1 MPHPSTKFDDQ
12 CFYKRQ
18 DQWPW
23 LSNRPFLWSY
33 QLTKVSFIT
42 LNTST
47 LKEKNTYVLL
57 KKDLTV
63 QVQISHH
70 TQARFK
76 LPILSFGGQSNALW
90 VALWEGHVE
99 ALIWLVHKI
108 HVRLTP
114 SAEIGPFSSS
124 LANLEHSFI
133 LGSCYGRRLCLGL
146 VMWLSCH
153 GWGIQNWNGGNWGSK
168 LFLSSLKRKSCDN
181 KWVTDGATWDI
192 SNCDEWVWWISNTLH
207 ALNQFSIMSME
218 IIWFYQFI

>member
-1 MPHPSTKFDDQ
+1 MPHPSTKLDDQ

-18 DQWPW
+18 DQGPW
-23 LSNRPFLWSY
+23 LSNRPFLLSH

-47 LKEKNTYVLL
+47 LKEKKHICSA

-114 SAEIGPFSSS
+114 SAEIGPLSSS

-133 LGSCYGRRLCLGL
+133 LGSCFGRRLCLGL

-168 LFLSSLKRKSCDN
+168 LF
-181 KWVTDGATWDI
+181 
-192 SNCDEWVWWISNTLH
+192 
-207 ALNQFSIMSME
+207 
-218 IIWFYQFI
+218 

>member
-108 HVRLTP
+108 HDTLCWNWPLKFIPCQFGAFLYFRVMLWQEAVSWACHVTIVSWLRD
-114 SAEIGPFSSS
+114 SE
-124 LANLEHSFI
+124 LE
-133 LGSCYGRRLCLGL
+133 
-146 VMWLSCH
+146 W
-153 GWGIQNWNGGNWGSK
+153 WK
-168 LFLSSLKRKSCDN
+168 LR
-181 KWVTDGATWDI
+181 
-192 SNCDEWVWWISNTLH
+192 
-207 ALNQFSIMSME
+207 Q
-218 IIWFYQFI
+218 